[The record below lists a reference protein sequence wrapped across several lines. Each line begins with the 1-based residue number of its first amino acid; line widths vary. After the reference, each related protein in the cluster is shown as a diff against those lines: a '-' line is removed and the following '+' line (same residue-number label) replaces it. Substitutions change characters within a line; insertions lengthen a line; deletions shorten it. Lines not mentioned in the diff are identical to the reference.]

1 MAYSE
6 VLLDYIGRLL
16 TDNTIALLP
25 SVNSDKSTIGRI
37 IIDALTTIDGK
48 TIKDMTV
55 EDLHN
60 VAMKELGTFYTKMKA
75 KVNQDF
81 DTISAFMGIDVHP
94 DTFDAFNNMDFGGM
108 APVQYLKS
116 KVREYNQLHRNNPIE
131 LIDQVHYISKKN
143 FYYSKFN

>member
-6 VLLDYIGRLL
+6 ILLDYIGRLL

-55 EDLHN
+55 DDLHS
-60 VAMKELGTFYTKMKA
+60 VIMKELGTFYTKMKA
-75 KVNQDF
+75 KVN
-81 DTISAFMGIDVHP
+81 
-94 DTFDAFNNMDFGGM
+94 
-108 APVQYLKS
+108 
-116 KVREYNQLHRNNPIE
+116 
-131 LIDQVHYISKKN
+131 
-143 FYYSKFN
+143 